1 MQINRELLEK
11 TCKNTIEVI
20 LSCLECATMGTIYM
34 IGPMPGLKAERV
46 TSGISDAGQISWG
59 LPEDSDY
66 NSPGK
71 EWEQYRDTPGHLLEA
86 MGWCVEQQ
94 KSWTADT
101 PLEDIR
107 SVRKQL
113 TGEVEDCHH
122 MEPVLVRKKGT
133 STAIISTISSTL
145 SIIMG
150 APFGKIPNMLL
161 SP

>member
-71 EWEQYRDTPGHLLEA
+71 EWEQYLTLPVICWRRWDGVSSNRKAGQPTLPWKTFAASESSSQA
-86 MGWCVEQQ
+86 KW
-94 KSWTADT
+94 KTATIWSRSWSERRG
-101 PLEDIR
+101 PLR
-107 SVRKQL
+107 R
-113 TGEVEDCHH
+113 
-122 MEPVLVRKKGT
+122 
-133 STAIISTISSTL
+133 
-145 SIIMG
+145 
-150 APFGKIPNMLL
+150 
-161 SP
+161 